1 MAIFLNGNKIDLSKR
16 YPDGTLNLKVDPH
29 MKSGSV
35 IRWYYERD
43 EELVALCFITL
54 HLRDR
59 GLGKIHLELPY
70 VPNARM
76 DRVKHDEEV
85 FTLKHFCTII
95 NSLAFSSVRILDPHS
110 SVCPA
115 LLDRVQMT
123 DITQAVISIYDMIK
137 KDTRSDKDLIIFYPD
152 EGSMKRYSCMV
163 EKKYAFGVKN
173 RDWNTGKIRGLSI
186 VGAENVAGKDV
197 LIVDDIC
204 SRGGTFYYSAKALK
218 DAGANDIYL
227 YVTHCENTVLD
238 GDLLNGDLI
247 KEMFTTDSIFT
258 KSHDK
263 ITVLPLKGCV
273 R

>member
-29 MKSGSV
+29 VKSGAV

-43 EELVALCFITL
+43 DELVALCFITL

-85 FTLKHFCTII
+85 FTLKYFCSMI
-95 NSLAFSSVRILDPHS
+95 NALAFSSVRILDPHS

-115 LLDRVQMT
+115 LLERVQMT
-123 DITQAVISIYDMIK
+123 DITQTVIAIYDMLK
-137 KDTRSDKDLIIFYPD
+137 GARSDKDLVLFYPD

-163 EKKYAFGVKN
+163 GKKYAFGVKN
-173 RDWNTGKIRGLSI
+173 RDWNTGKICGLSV
-186 VGAENVAGKDV
+186 VGAENVSGKDV
-197 LIVDDIC
+197 LIIDDIC

-218 DAGANDIYL
+218 EAGAKDIYL

-238 GDLLNGDLI
+238 GDLLKGDLI
-247 KEMFTTDSIFT
+247 KKMFTTDSIFT

-263 ITVLPLKGCV
+263 ITVLPLKGCA